1 MPISRCSC
9 AFFPNFEWKTI
20 VNEVGSSK
28 KNKMN
33 PIGSNQTAE
42 VFGSQNRLEF
52 IVVLPKKNLFVAN
65 NLGLELHTRAQFIVH
80 PNDKNMWYNMVQQV
94 YPVGNRG
101 NHSPQTMQNN

>member
-1 MPISRCSC
+1 
-9 AFFPNFEWKTI
+9 
-20 VNEVGSSK
+20 
-28 KNKMN
+28 MN
-33 PIGSNQTAE
+33 PIGSNQTVE

-52 IVVLPKKNLFVAN
+52 IVVLPKTTLFVAN
-65 NLGLELHTRAQFIVH
+65 NLGLELHTRAQFIMH